1 MNPMKIFATAALI
14 FAMSTAAVS
23 ASTEEEVEY
32 CVLVG
37 DMILELGKL
46 RDNNI
51 PASFVHSY
59 LTDKGLNLEIATDLV
74 TLVYL
79 TGEGVD
85 GDVIK
90 SFFVSACVGGLV

>member
-1 MNPMKIFATAALI
+1 MKIFATAALI
-14 FAMSTAAVS
+14 FAMSAATVS
-23 ASTEEEVEY
+23 ASTEEQVEY

-37 DMILELGKL
+37 DLIFELGKL

-51 PASFVHSY
+51 PPSFVHSY
-59 LTDKGLNLEIATDLV
+59 LVDEFGVDLDMATELV